1 MLTISAAQ
9 IEALG
14 EIERIRFVESMCLH
28 LRQFFPESVPFLD
41 DQAVRCRVEYTLRR
55 AAVFG
60 LSSRQ
65 DLCRYLNLAALFGW
79 DFDRNPHRAW
89 MHCYLTDDQVSCPS
103 ERLARLV
110 KECAF
115 RSKIREKNRAL
126 RKEFGQDEDPLCDS
140 MSEFDPHAPL
150 TLLDKESDR

>member
-1 MLTISAAQ
+1 
-9 IEALG
+9 
-14 EIERIRFVESMCLH
+14 
-28 LRQFFPESVPFLD
+28 
-41 DQAVRCRVEYTLRR
+41 
-55 AAVFG
+55 
-60 LSSRQ
+60 
-65 DLCRYLNLAALFGW
+65 
-79 DFDRNPHRAW
+79 
-89 MHCYLTDDQVSCPS
+89 
-103 ERLARLV
+103 V